1 MSICLRC
8 RKAQR
13 PKRHTWWSHSNTLL
27 SAQCVHKGM
36 APSPFAACHDC
47 AAVTFAHTCL
57 VYQSLVLHNAY
68 ILLSATHPPPSHT
81 HTHTHTHTYILPS
94 VSLSFQQY
102 CFLSLSHALMDIDI
116 ESNRQRSC
124 HVGGKMVYVTVP
136 QFFTA
141 NAFPSSDTLSLFWGH
156 MAWSQCDFQLHQSLS
171 ILVFQR
177 EDVFLPPGVSRCVLV
192 HGRREIVGQQV
203 YGGPE
208 GSRNRHSAFYPAT
221 SVHPVCSLRC
231 VCCHRCHLETAVGK
245 TGPLLYHTL
254 SNTIDIK
261 DRPPAVPHSIQYNRY

>member
-81 HTHTHTHTYILPS
+81 HTHTHTHTHIFYP
-94 VSLSFQQY
+94 
-102 CFLSLSHALMDIDI
+102 LSLS
-116 ESNRQRSC
+116 
-124 HVGGKMVYVTVP
+124 
-136 QFFTA
+136 
-141 NAFPSSDTLSLFWGH
+141 PSSSIAFFRSLTLSWTLT
-156 MAWSQCDFQLHQSLS
+156 LNLT
-171 ILVFQR
+171 
-177 EDVFLPPGVSRCVLV
+177 
-192 HGRREIVGQQV
+192 GRGAAML
-203 YGGPE
+203 E
-208 GSRNRHSAFYPAT
+208 GKWFM
-221 SVHPVCSLRC
+221 
-231 VCCHRCHLETAVGK
+231 
-245 TGPLLYHTL
+245 
-254 SNTIDIK
+254 
-261 DRPPAVPHSIQYNRY
+261 